1 MVQPQHFLP
10 VHGEYSFLCE
20 HARLAR
26 EEAGILNCSVSTLL
40 GNREC
45 QGYYIVEADRC

>member
-1 MVQPQHFLP
+1 MLRLVQPQHFLP

-26 EEAGILNCSVSTLL
+26 EEAGILNCSVSTRFKS
-40 GNREC
+40 GMF
-45 QGYYIVEADRC
+45 QHG

>member
-1 MVQPQHFLP
+1 MLRLVQPQHFLP

-26 EEAGILNCSVSTLL
+26 EEAGILNCSVST
-40 GNREC
+40 
-45 QGYYIVEADRC
+45 